1 VRRSSRTPATA
12 FFQYDDTGA
21 TPRDEPFLAA
31 CTDEQ
36 WRSIAARCARHA
48 ADAVALR
55 ANLQGS
61 RRPRALVAG
70 GGLLGLE
77 AAHAL
82 HELGVDVTIAE
93 RSTRL
98 LSRALDE
105 RASDMLRSY
114 FESVGISVRAE
125 IELAAICGEDRV
137 TGVRTVGGETI
148 ACDTVL
154 VAAGMTARRELA
166 TDAGLRIGRG
176 VIVDEQM
183 RTSDPDIFAVGDV
196 AEFAGHTW
204 GLWTVAVRQAQVAAT
219 VIAGGDDRFVDQV
232 PKTTLK
238 GCGLYVVSFGSVHA
252 EPDDV
257 AIVDEDWAKHRY
269 RKVVLRQGRVVGGV
283 FLGHD
288 EDAVAAEQA
297 VEEERRLNPDDI
309 ARLGTRDWT
318 PLRADP
324 VAIS

>member
-1 VRRSSRTPATA
+1 
-12 FFQYDDTGA
+12 
-21 TPRDEPFLAA
+21 
-31 CTDEQ
+31 
-36 WRSIAARCARHA
+36 
-48 ADAVALR
+48 
-55 ANLQGS
+55 
-61 RRPRALVAG
+61 
-70 GGLLGLE
+70 
-77 AAHAL
+77 
-82 HELGVDVTIAE
+82 
-93 RSTRL
+93 
-98 LSRALDE
+98 
-105 RASDMLRSY
+105 MLRSY

-125 IELAAICGEDRV
+125 IELATICGEDRV

-154 VAAGMTARRELA
+154 VAAGMTANRELA
-166 TDAGLRIGRG
+166 ADAGLRIGRG

-183 RTSDPDIFAVGDV
+183 CTSDPDIFAVGDV

-238 GCGLYVVSFGSVHA
+238 GCGLDVVSFGSVHA

-283 FLGHD
+283 FLGLD
-288 EDAVAAEQA
+288 ADAVAAEQA
-297 VEEERRLNPDDI
+297 VEEERRWNPDDI